1 MKRLTPRFASGRTAA
16 ALLAA
21 CTGISGCGAARH
33 GGPGGAGGTAPRVG
47 AATIAP
53 LGSLVSSVAG
63 PGWEV
68 RTIVP
73 PGTSA
78 HVFEPRPSDVAAL
91 APARLIVTVGAGYD
105 GWIAK
110 MATAGAARAELLD
123 TSRSLGIGEV
133 PGAGEGEGPGGHE
146 DHDGHDG
153 HGHGNVAT
161 DPHWWLSPQLA
172 ARALTPIAERFA
184 ALDPAGAAGYRSRAA
199 DEAGRILALDR
210 EIAAELAPARGT
222 SFVSTHAGWTHFAAR
237 YGLVAA
243 ASIEPAPGRDPSP
256 RQLRALIDLA
266 RSGGA
271 GVIFTEP
278 QFPERAARIV
288 ARDGGLEVVLVDPIG
303 GVPGRSGYLE
313 TMAFNGK
320 RFASVLSRRRGGTS

>member
-1 MKRLTPRFASGRTAA
+1 MRKTAHVV
-16 ALLAA
+16 LPILAA
-21 CTGISGCGAARH
+21 CLLPWGCGTR
-33 GGPGGAGGTAPRVG
+33 PSGAPAPRVA

-53 LGSLVSSVAG
+53 LASLVSSVAG
-63 PGWEV
+63 PGWDV

-91 APARLIVTVGAGYD
+91 APASLVVTVGAGYD
-105 GWIAK
+105 GWIAR
-110 MATAGAARAELLD
+110 MASAGAARAVVHD
-123 TSRSLGIGEV
+123 TCRSLGIQG
-133 PGAGEGEGPGGHE
+133 GGHGD
-146 DHDGHDG
+146 DHGEEHEHGDGDG
-153 HGHGNVAT
+153 HGHGNVET
-161 DPHWWLSPQLA
+161 DPHWWLSPVLA
-172 ARALTPIAERFA
+172 AKAVGPIAERLA
-184 ALDPAGAAGYRSRAA
+184 ALDPAGAEGYRARAA
-199 DEAGRILALDR
+199 EASERILALDR

-222 SFVSTHAGWTHFAAR
+222 SFVSTHGGWTHFAAR

-266 RSGGA
+266 RTGGA

-303 GVPGRSGYLE
+303 GVSGRATYLE

-320 RFASVLSRRRGGTS
+320 RFASVLSRRKEGRS